1 MSNEMKNKKYS
12 ILDRTVD
19 IEPTGV
25 IYSIKGSTVEEY
37 VEEYLRRK
45 NVDGISEVKVHVRSE
60 GKSHPEVA
68 LYLFMDEK
76 SNCISSHMN
85 NVPAM
90 LKDKI
95 ESKVNMKMTDNFK
108 QILFPLCGN
117 EIQSGKAQN
126 REYYIKMD
134 IFRAVGMMFSATP
147 NRHSLVISDAKTIPG
162 GRDCIISVVKNE
174 SYSGFSGGNSGDNY
188 ARQIDYLEKRR

>member
-1 MSNEMKNKKYS
+1 MSNEVKNKKYS

-25 IYSIKGSTVEEY
+25 IYSIKGSNIEEY

-45 NVDGISEVKVHVRSE
+45 NVDGVSEVKVHVRSE
-60 GKSHPEVA
+60 GKTHPEVA
-68 LYLFMDEK
+68 LYLFMDER

-95 ESKVNMKMTDNFK
+95 DNKINMKLSDNFK

-134 IFRAVGMMFSATP
+134 IFRAVGLMFSANP
-147 NRHSLVISDAKTIPG
+147 SRHSLVISDAKTIPG

-174 SYSGFSGGNSGDNY
+174 SYNGFSGGNNGDNY
-188 ARQIDYLEKRR
+188 ARQIEYLEKRR